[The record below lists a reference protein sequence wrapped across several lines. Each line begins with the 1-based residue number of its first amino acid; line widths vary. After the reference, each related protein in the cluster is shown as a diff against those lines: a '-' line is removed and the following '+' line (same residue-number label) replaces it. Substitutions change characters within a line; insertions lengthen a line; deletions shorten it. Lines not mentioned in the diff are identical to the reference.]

1 MPNRNLDGIY
11 FRVKRGDKYE
21 NICWTDL
28 TRDERDLL
36 SQNRTLEWWQILAE
50 HLTNVIQNMGND
62 FDIYGGEW

>member
-36 SQNRTLEWWQILAE
+36 SQNRTLEWWQTLAE

-62 FDIYGGEW
+62 FDIYGGEL

>member
-28 TRDERDLL
+28 TRDERELL

-62 FDIYGGEW
+62 FDIYGGER

>member
-28 TRDERDLL
+28 TRDERELL
-36 SQNRTLEWWQILAE
+36 SQNRTLEWWQILTE

-62 FDIYGGEW
+62 FDIYGGER